1 MKDLTQGSEGRGILR
16 FAAPMLLGHMFQQLY
31 TFVDQI
37 IVGRVLG
44 KEALASVGASFPIL
58 FTLIALIIG
67 IATGGT
73 IVIRAMRVKRMG
85 KDAPTEASASLP
97 RTRPTMIWSTKV

>member
-73 IVIRAMRVKRMG
+73 IVISQFFGAKDFKKVKRAIDTNFIVMA
-85 KDAPTEASASLP
+85 DS
-97 RTRPTMIWSTKV
+97 

>member
-1 MKDLTQGSEGRGILR
+1 MGDLTTGKEGRGILR

-37 IVGRVLG
+37 IVGRFLG
-44 KEALASVGASFPIL
+44 KEALASVGASFPII

-73 IVIRAMRVKRMG
+73 IIISQYCKNTRVRFLEFI
-85 KDAPTEASASLP
+85 AQ
-97 RTRPTMIWSTKV
+97 I